1 MQFIKVEIL
10 TDKDVQDVEEVN
22 EVILLNVSHVVS
34 IKPINLIFKSQV
46 QKGYWIRMSN
56 GKKYRS
62 LSIPTVLKDLID

>member
-10 TDKDVQDVEEVN
+10 SDKDVQDIEEVN
-22 EVILLNVSHVVS
+22 EVILLNLSHVVS

-62 LSIPTVLKDLID
+62 LNIPTVLKDLID